1 MKRIYRTYI
10 LWIAVL
16 LICLLAGCHSGD
28 TPSEETLPD
37 TTAPQETLPVTNPS
51 TVPDTIPDSEEDTEP
66 ETFPEVELPFTPLS
80 KDLPIVS
87 VNTSGVAVDSK
98 EYVDMTLTLAN
109 AEEPLVEVG
118 GSIRLRG
125 NSTYKFP
132 KKPYR
137 IKLDQKHSFFGLDKA
152 KSWVLLA
159 DWLDP
164 STLHNYAALTL
175 AATSEH
181 FDFVP
186 TPYKVDLYLNGEYA
200 GVYTL
205 CEQVQENEGRLD
217 LEMEIKRSMK
227 DLEDYNFL
235 ICMNYNAP
243 EKPGAEEGV
252 TYFYLSNCER
262 YFELEYP
269 TKEDFPSEAQ
279 FNTFFKALEDYM
291 RETVSAF
298 QQSNRHYLSK
308 NVDMDTLID
317 FFIVD
322 QIMGERDHHWKSV
335 FMYYKGAEGD
345 PKLHFGPPWD
355 YDFCMFTQWTGE
367 PNEEFDLSND
377 FNPHEASVFFTPFL
391 NSAYYTRKVWT
402 RYETH
407 FSGALEEVIAKVEAY
422 AEAMPSSLQMN
433 QDTWY
438 ADKPD
443 ITEDNVDFFI
453 KYLKKRK
460 STLDRE
466 WG

>member
-1 MKRIYRTYI
+1 MKRIYRIYI
-10 LWIAVL
+10 LLTAVL

-37 TTAPQETLPVTNPS
+37 TAAPQETLPVTNPS
-51 TVPDTIPDSEEDTEP
+51 TVPDTIPESEEDTEP

-87 VNTSGVAVDSK
+87 VNTNGVAVDSK

-217 LEMEIKRSMK
+217 LEIEIKRSMK

-252 TYFYLSNCER
+252 TYFYLSNCDR

-269 TKEDFPSEAQ
+269 TREDFPSETQ
-279 FNTFFKALEDYM
+279 FRTFFNALEDYM
-291 RETVSAF
+291 RETVAAF
-298 QQSNRHYLSK
+298 QQSSRAYLSQ
-308 NVDMDTLID
+308 NVDMNTLID

-335 FMYYKGAEGD
+335 FMYYKGAAGD

-367 PNEEFDLSND
+367 PNEEFDLSNK
-377 FNPHEASVFFTPFL
+377 FNPHEASVFFTPLL
-391 NSAYYTRKVWT
+391 NNSYYTRKVRS
-402 RYETH
+402 RYKEH
-407 FSGALEEVIAKVEAY
+407 FSDALSDVIHQVELQA
-422 AEAMPSSLQMN
+422 AAMSESLHMN
-433 QDTWY
+433 QGTWY

-443 ITEDNVDFFI
+443 ITEDNVSFFI
-453 KYLKKRK
+453 KYLKHRK
-460 STLDRE
+460 SALDRE

>member
-1 MKRIYRTYI
+1 MKRIYI
-10 LWIAVL
+10 LTVIAL
-16 LICLLAGCHSGD
+16 LACLLAGCHGGN
-28 TPSEETLPD
+28 TPPEGTLPD
-37 TTAPQETLPVTNPS
+37 TAPQETLPATESPAAPD
-51 TVPDTIPDSEEDTEP
+51 TVPETEPVTEGDTEP
-66 ETFPEVELPFTPLS
+66 ETVPEVELPFTPLS

-87 VNTSGVAVDSK
+87 VNTNGVAVESK
-98 EYVDMTLTLAN
+98 DYVDMTLTLAN
-109 AEEPLVEVG
+109 VEEPLVEVG
-118 GSIRLRG
+118 GAIRMRG
-125 NSTYKFP
+125 NSTAKFP

-181 FDFVP
+181 FDFIP
-186 TPYKVDLYLNGEYA
+186 TPYKVDLYFNGEYA

-217 LEMEIKRSMK
+217 LEIEIKRSMR

-252 TYFYLSNCER
+252 TYFYLSNCDR

-269 TKEDFPSEAQ
+269 TREDFPSEAQ
-279 FNTFFKALEDYM
+279 FRTFFTAMEDYM

-298 QQSNRHYLSK
+298 QQSSRSYLSK

-335 FMYYKGAEGD
+335 FMYYKGGEGD

-355 YDFCMFTQWTGE
+355 YDFCMFTEWTAE
-367 PNEEFDLSND
+367 PNEEFDLSNR
-377 FNPHEASVFFTPFL
+377 FNPQEASVFFTPL
-391 NSAYYTRKVWT
+391 LYNSYYTRKVYK

-407 FSGALEEVIAKVEAY
+407 FSGALEEVIKKVEDRASSMS
-422 AEAMPSSLQMN
+422 ASLQMN
-433 QDTWY
+433 QDLWY
-438 ADKPD
+438 EAKPQ
-443 ITEDNVDFFI
+443 ITENNVEFFI
-453 KYLKKRK
+453 TYLKHRK